1 MPEKSDNPKNFW
13 QELRRRKVFRVLA
26 IYAGIAY
33 IIIEVVNNLVDPLHL
48 PVWVATLII
57 LLLAVG
63 FPIAA
68 IFAWI
73 FDFTTEG
80 IVRTAPVE
88 ETEQKVPLIKPARKS
103 RLKASDFII
112 AALIVIVAILVWPK
126 IFNRNSLESLISSD
140 GRISVAVMPFQNMTS
155 DTTWDIWQSGI
166 QNELI
171 ASLTNSEELKVRQT
185 ETVNSIMRSR
195 DITNYASI
203 APSVA
208 STISQKLDASVLV
221 YGGITQAG
229 NIVRVNTQLIN
240 PKNEEVIKSFQIESP
255 DSEEMIFNIIDSLS
269 AQVKDFLIIS
279 KLEQEKPV
287 DDRYTTPTSSPEA
300 YRYFMYGQK
309 AFNNTDFTTAINY
322 YLQAIAIDSSF
333 YSAITMLSV
342 AYYNISQ
349 IDKAKEWCLKVYD
362 KRNQMDIGQNI
373 HLSWLYAMYFETPNE
388 EIKYCNQLLELDDQ
402 YPPFYYELGRI
413 YVALNQYDKAITVMS
428 KALDIYK
435 KWESK
440 PRWAYDYIMLG
451 FSYHETGQYRKE
463 KKLYKKAEQDFPDS
477 YYVPQRQAILA
488 LTEEDTVAAN
498 RYIEKCIS
506 IAEDISLPV
515 VDTKFGLAYIYTE
528 GGYLDKAED
537 CYREAISTEPEN
549 PSCLNNLGWFLIHE
563 DRNIDEG
570 VELMDKALKIRP
582 NSYLYLEN
590 KGEGLYKQGKYN
602 EALDLLEKSWELRPV
617 YNHSSYLL
625 LEKVKKAVAEQLNN

>member
-1 MPEKSDNPKNFW
+1 MPEKPENPKNFW
-13 QELRRRKVFRVLA
+13 QELKRRKVFRVLA

-33 IIIEVVNNLVDPLHL
+33 IIIELVNNLVEPLHL

-57 LLLAVG
+57 LLLAIG
-63 FPIAA
+63 FPVAA
-68 IFAWI
+68 ILAWI
-73 FDFTTEG
+73 FDFTPEG
-80 IVRTAPVE
+80 IKKTGPIE
-88 ETEQKVPLIKPARKS
+88 EPEQKEPIIKPAGKS
-103 RLKASDFII
+103 RLKASDYVI
-112 AALIVIVAILVWPK
+112 AALIIIVVVLVWPK
-126 IFNRNSLESLISSD
+126 IFNRNSLESLSSSD
-140 GRISVAVMPFQNMTS
+140 GKISVAVMPFQNMTS

-195 DITNYASI
+195 GITNYASI

-221 YGGITQAG
+221 YGSITQAG
-229 NIVRVNTQLIN
+229 NVVRVNTQLIN

-255 DSEEMIFNIIDSLS
+255 DREEMIFDVIDSLS
-269 AQVKDFLIIS
+269 AQVKDFLVIS
-279 KLEQEKPV
+279 KLKQESSIA
-287 DDRYTTPTSSPEA
+287 DRYTLPTSSPEA

-349 IDKAKEWCLKVYD
+349 IDQAKEWCLKVYD
-362 KRNQMDIGQNI
+362 RRNQMDIRKNI

-402 YPPFYYELGRI
+402 YPPIYYELGRI
-413 YVALNQYDKAITVMS
+413 YVALDQYDNAINAMR

-435 KWESK
+435 KWGSK

-463 KKLYKKAEQDFPDS
+463 KKLYKKAEQDFPGT

-488 LTEEDTVAAN
+488 LTEEDTIAAN

-506 IAEDISLPV
+506 VAEDLSLSDV
-515 VDTKFGLAYIYTE
+515 ATKFGLAYIYTE

-537 CYREAISTEPEN
+537 CYRETIAMEPEN
-549 PSCLNNLGWFLIHE
+549 PSCLNNLGWFLINK
-563 DRNIDEG
+563 DRNINEG
-570 VELMDKALKIRP
+570 MELIDKALKIRP
-582 NSYLYLEN
+582 ESYLYLEN
-590 KGEGLYKQGKYN
+590 KGLGLYKQGKYN
-602 EALDLLEKSWELRPV
+602 EALELLEKSWGLRPV

-625 LEKVKKAVAEQLNN
+625 LEQVKKAVAEQLNN

>member
-57 LLLAVG
+57 LLLAIG

-80 IVRTAPVE
+80 IVRTVPE
-88 ETEQKVPLIKPARKS
+88 KETEQKEPLIKPARKS

-126 IFNRNSLESLISSD
+126 IFNRNSLESLSSSN

-155 DTTWDIWQSGI
+155 DTTWDVWQSGI

-185 ETVNSIMRSR
+185 ETVNNIIRSR
-195 DITNYASI
+195 GITNYASM

-208 STISQKLDASVLV
+208 SAISQKLDASILV

-229 NIVRVNTQLIN
+229 NIVRVNAQLIN

-255 DSEEMIFNIIDSLS
+255 GREEMIFNIIDSLS
-269 AQVKDFLIIS
+269 VQVKDFLIIS
-279 KLEQEKPV
+279 KLKQESSVVK
-287 DDRYTTPTSSPEA
+287 RYTLPTSSPDA
-300 YRYFMYGQK
+300 YRYFMYGEK
-309 AFNNTDFTTAINY
+309 AFYNMDYTTAIDY

-333 YSAITMLSV
+333 YYAKIKLSV
-342 AYYNISQ
+342 VYYNLRQ
-349 IDKAKEWCLKVYD
+349 YDQAKEWCLKVYH
-362 KRNQMDIGQNI
+362 KRNEMDIGKNI
-373 HLSWLYAMYFETPNE
+373 HLSWLHALYFETPNE

-402 YPPFYYELGRI
+402 NPLIYYELGRI
-413 YVALNQYDKAITVMS
+413 YVA
-428 KALDIYK
+428 
-435 KWESK
+435 
-440 PRWAYDYIMLG
+440 
-451 FSYHETGQYRKE
+451 
-463 KKLYKKAEQDFPDS
+463 
-477 YYVPQRQAILA
+477 
-488 LTEEDTVAAN
+488 
-498 RYIEKCIS
+498 
-506 IAEDISLPV
+506 
-515 VDTKFGLAYIYTE
+515 
-528 GGYLDKAED
+528 
-537 CYREAISTEPEN
+537 
-549 PSCLNNLGWFLIHE
+549 
-563 DRNIDEG
+563 
-570 VELMDKALKIRP
+570 
-582 NSYLYLEN
+582 
-590 KGEGLYKQGKYN
+590 
-602 EALDLLEKSWELRPV
+602 
-617 YNHSSYLL
+617 
-625 LEKVKKAVAEQLNN
+625 